1 MDYKT
6 MLTCYGI
13 VLGACLLAHIA
24 LNAKATFVCVFFIAL
39 CGIIGISISLLISL
53 SSLIFKQVKRLFA

>member
-13 VLGACLLAHIA
+13 VLGSCLLAHIA
-24 LNAKATFVCVFFIAL
+24 MNSGATLFCVLFIVL
-39 CGIIGISISLLISL
+39 CGIIGIGISLLLSL
-53 SSLIFKQVKRLFA
+53 SSLILRTVKRLFA